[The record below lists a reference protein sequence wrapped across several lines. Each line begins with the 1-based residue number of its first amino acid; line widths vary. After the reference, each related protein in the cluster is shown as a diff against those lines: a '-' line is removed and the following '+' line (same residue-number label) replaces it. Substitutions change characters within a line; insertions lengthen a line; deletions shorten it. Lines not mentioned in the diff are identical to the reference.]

1 MNKRTREEE
10 NQLLQTLNQAISEAP
25 DFHTA
30 LFVTLLQVCE
40 LTGWGYGEA
49 WIPCKNSRVLE
60 LSPVWYSTPQRAFIG
75 NTTALAIE
83 QFRLCSESFVL
94 PPAIGLPGRVWSSQ
108 QPEWIVDVSAHSETY
123 FLRNQIAKAC
133 GIKAGFGVP
142 VIVNH
147 QVLAVLIFFMTQ
159 ACKEDKR
166 LIELVAAVTIKLG
179 AIMQRSSIVQV
190 S

>member
-1 MNKRTREEE
+1 MTRTQEEDK
-10 NQLLQTLNQAISEAP
+10 LLQTLNQAISEAP

-40 LTGWGYGEA
+40 LTGWDYGEA

-60 LSPVWYSTPQRAFIG
+60 LSPVWYTTPQKVLMDNG
-75 NTTALAIE
+75 TALAIE
-83 QFRLCSESFVL
+83 QFRLCSEAFVL
-94 PPAIGLPGRVWSSQ
+94 PPATGLPGRVWSSK
-108 QPEWIVDVSAHSETY
+108 QPEWIVDVSAYSETY

-159 ACKEDKR
+159 VRQEEQR
-166 LIELVAAVTIKLG
+166 LIELVVAVTIKLG
-179 AIMQRSSIVQV
+179 AIMQR
-190 S
+190 

>member
-1 MNKRTREEE
+1 MTERTQEEE
-10 NQLLQTLNQAISEAP
+10 QLLRILNQAIGEAP

-30 LFVTLLQVCE
+30 LFATLLQVCE
-40 LTGWGYGEA
+40 VTGWDYGEA

-60 LSPVWYSTPQRAFIG
+60 LSPVWYSTPQRVFMG
-75 NTTALAIE
+75 NGTALAIE
-83 QFRLCSESFVL
+83 QFRLCSEAFVL

-142 VIVNH
+142 VIVNY
-147 QVLAVLIFFMTQ
+147 QVSAVLIFFLRQ
-159 ACKEDKR
+159 ARQEDQR
-166 LIELVAAVTIKLG
+166 LIELVAGVAIKLG
-179 AIMQRSSIVQV
+179 AIMQHSSVVQV